1 MDKIRAKLHSCSGES
16 ISETLI
22 AVLISALALVM
33 LAAMITASVN
43 MTMQSKTKMAAYYAK
58 NNALALPSGQT
69 QTMVVTISDE
79 TTGVLLEQAV
89 NYAENNEFSERP
101 VIAYEVKSA
110 ESPTEP

>member
-22 AVLISALALVM
+22 AVLLSALALVM

-43 MTMQSKTKMAAYYAK
+43 MTMQSKTKMAAYYAQ
-58 NNALALPSGQT
+58 NNALASPSE
-69 QTMVVTISDE
+69 TMIVTISSDE
-79 TTGVLLEQAV
+79 TTGVHLSQTV
-89 NYAENNEFSERP
+89 NYAVNDEFSERP